1 MNIHG
6 HMRLLQ
12 GPAEKFFYTWCCIH
26 KYSFS
31 FLLSFSLPP
40 GDSWGLETQQPSI
53 SACPPCLSLNG
64 SKPELCG
71 SETQPGL
78 FSPSNTPKGVC
89 QTVCQDRKSC
99 TVVHK
104 MVLLLLCPNL
114 GVTSASLLSLDGSS
128 SAGWDPQQI
137 SLGASMWSCPRLE
150 LAEVWQDS

>member
-1 MNIHG
+1 
-6 HMRLLQ
+6 MRLLQ
-12 GPAEKFFYTWCCIH
+12 GPAERS
-26 KYSFS
+26 SFILGVAYINTA
-31 FLLSFSLPP
+31 FPFCWALLFHLEIV
-40 GDSWGLETQQPSI
+40 GVLETQWPSI

-78 FSPSNTPKGVC
+78 FSPSNTPKGDC